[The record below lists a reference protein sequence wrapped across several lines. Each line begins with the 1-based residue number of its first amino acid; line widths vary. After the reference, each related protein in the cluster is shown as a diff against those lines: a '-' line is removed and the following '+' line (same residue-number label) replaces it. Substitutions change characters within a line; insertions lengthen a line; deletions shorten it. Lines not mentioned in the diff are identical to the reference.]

1 MLETEMGD
9 REASQDT
16 EITLGTGKLLGIFF
30 GLVFV
35 CGAFFTLGYMLGHNV
50 GSAGAST
57 QIIGTTTPAGSSTGK
72 PSANN
77 KSSETVQ
84 TCPPGSPNCSPT
96 ASGPDSTFVNAV
108 SNKQPDAQM
117 TPAANTTSP
126 ATTTPTSPTTPA
138 ASGGPYMV
146 QVAAVSKQEDADILV
161 NALRK
166 KQYPV
171 FVATTPGDSLFHVQ
185 VGPFGDPKEAET
197 MRAKLAGDGYNA
209 IVKR

>member
-108 SNKQPDAQM
+108 SNKQPEAQM
-117 TPAANTTSP
+117 TPATPP
-126 ATTTPTSPTTPA
+126 ATTTPAPPTAPA

-166 KQYPV
+166 KHYPV

-197 MRAKLAGDGYNA
+197 MRAKLAGDGYN
-209 IVKR
+209 